1 MKVEQSECRCLCEL
15 LWRPAWLELKL
26 SLGYPRGSD
35 PREEYRAQK
44 GGRLPRGIFLHII
57 GYWRSSRD
65 YLGPAPDGA

>member
-1 MKVEQSECRCLCEL
+1 MPLRTFV
-15 LWRPAWLELKL
+15 
-26 SLGYPRGSD
+26 GYRSD